1 MNIKN
6 VSFINILFAILLSI
20 AIIVLSLIAINLRPL
35 ARWANYQTICI
46 ENESL
51 DTTIPWAVRKCNGR
65 SKVYQVK

>member
-6 VSFINILFAILLSI
+6 ISFINILFAVFLTLL
-20 AIIVLSLIAINLRPL
+20 IIVLSLITINLRPL
-35 ARWANYQTICI
+35 ARWATYQTICI
-46 ENESL
+46 ENESI